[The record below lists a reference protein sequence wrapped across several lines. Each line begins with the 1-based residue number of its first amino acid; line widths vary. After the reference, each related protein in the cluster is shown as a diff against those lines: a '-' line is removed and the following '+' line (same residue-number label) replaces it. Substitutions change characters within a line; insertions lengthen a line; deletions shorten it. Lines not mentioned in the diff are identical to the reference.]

1 MRAPPASPGDRD
13 GAGALF
19 AWAVVALLMAVDAA
33 PYLFTFI
40 EGDFARDLHAAL
52 GIVQGRSF
60 PLEGPVISG
69 TAHLGPAWYY
79 ALALPMALGGSLTAV
94 VATVA
99 VVSSLQYPLAYLFG
113 REAID
118 RQSGLTFAIVLALP
132 GVGNLASVWIAHPSV
147 TVTFTLAT
155 LLCLWRS
162 HERSSLAWLAAGGA
176 AFGLALH
183 AHPTTLPLAIPL
195 AYVAAEQI
203 RARGAS
209 GVAGAAIAIALAAV
223 PFLPLLAG
231 FREHVGDALALS
243 ARMSGDVK
251 SLDVA
256 SMLTVAWNFTWR
268 VPDLVVGTW
277 VSSDGTPLIVWRAF
291 VVAVAVAAVAGAI
304 LGVARGEPRER
315 RRIAVVAAVA
325 FAWLVFVIAI
335 RDVTRFYMLYAVLPM
350 LALLVALGL
359 VGLARHAGT
368 GGATIVRALL
378 AGIVAW
384 SVIVAVARVARAID
398 DDVRLPPLLGAHVD
412 LRHADSAPYVRLSY
426 LSVRHLDQLGRR
438 LCADGVV
445 HVFGDLAQIVDSQ
458 FNVPA
463 RIRCGDA
470 SRVVIGGTPGAG
482 EHALFLVPR
491 AALEPRAALRDL
503 GGFGVGRVD
512 EVLIGQPSIPLAR
525 GEDYPFRRGCGPPSM
540 HAFDVTT
547 RRAATLVIA
556 NGLAIT
562 CPMRIV
568 SLERDG
574 EPVVVRSA
582 GDVAWTRIPEAQA
595 QWRLVVETAAPQAVQ
610 VFAVA
615 PPRAPPGG

>member
-1 MRAPPASPGDRD
+1 M
-13 GAGALF
+13 
-19 AWAVVALLMAVDAA
+19 
-33 PYLFTFI
+33 
-40 EGDFARDLHAAL
+40 
-52 GIVQGRSF
+52 
-60 PLEGPVISG
+60 
-69 TAHLGPAWYY
+69 
-79 ALALPMALGGSLTAV
+79 
-94 VATVA
+94 
-99 VVSSLQYPLAYLFG
+99 
-113 REAID
+113 
-118 RQSGLTFAIVLALP
+118 
-132 GVGNLASVWIAHPSV
+132 GNLASVWIAHPSV
-147 TVTFTLAT
+147 TVTLTLAT

-195 AYVAAEQI
+195 AYVAVEQI
-203 RARGAS
+203 RAKGAS
-209 GVAGAAIAIALAAV
+209 GVAGTAMAIALAAA

-243 ARMSGDVK
+243 ARMSGDAK
-251 SLDVA
+251 SLDLA

-277 VSSDGTPLIVWRAF
+277 VSSDGTPLIAWRAF
-291 VVAVAVAAVAGAI
+291 VVAVAVAAAAGGI
-304 LGVARGEPRER
+304 LGVVRGETRER
-315 RRIAVVAAVA
+315 RTIALVVGVA

-359 VGLARHAGT
+359 EGLSRHAGR

-470 SRVVIGGTPGAG
+470 SRVVIGG
-482 EHALFLVPR
+482 HALFLVPR

-512 EVLIGQPSIPLAR
+512 EVLVDQPSIPLAR
-525 GEDYPFRRGCGPPSM
+525 GEDYPFRRGCGPPST

-556 NGLAIT
+556 NGLPIT

-574 EPVVVRSA
+574 GPVEVRST
-582 GDVAWTRIPEAQA
+582 GEVR
-595 QWRLVVETAAPQAVQ
+595 
-610 VFAVA
+610 
-615 PPRAPPGG
+615 